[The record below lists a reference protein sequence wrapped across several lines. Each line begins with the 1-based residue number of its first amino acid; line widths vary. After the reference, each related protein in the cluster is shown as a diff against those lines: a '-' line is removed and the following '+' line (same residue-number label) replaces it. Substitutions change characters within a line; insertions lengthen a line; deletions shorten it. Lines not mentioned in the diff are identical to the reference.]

1 MGLAW
6 AWALST
12 AGLQGHEQ
20 AYALVALDMC
30 LTYEVGSQ
38 RLDEVGERLA
48 ELLYALTE
56 WYRAHCS
63 HRRSC
68 MRFESNTPHGPHA
81 HRCACLHEPRPT
93 GAQVSAAAFTCQGVA
108 RFDAA
113 MRRCT
118 VASERVRAEPKLR
131 LAVGTLVLLHTGLP
145 CSAGSAGHPGAAAGD
160 SCARGVLSG
169 PIINRPIAM
178 AHRSLWPLNCVL
190 WSSSGMYLAAISQ
203 RAPRAADA
211 AHGRVHTPEYSRNPT
226 HTVAHSPTC
235 WPFHALTNSPS
246 HSDRAALLFRW
257 RFGRSFGKPTMCA
270 RRALGM
276 RCAPTAPMAFG

>member
-1 MGLAW
+1 
-6 AWALST
+6 
-12 AGLQGHEQ
+12 
-20 AYALVALDMC
+20 
-30 LTYEVGSQ
+30 
-38 RLDEVGERLA
+38 
-48 ELLYALTE
+48 
-56 WYRAHCS
+56 
-63 HRRSC
+63 
-68 MRFESNTPHGPHA
+68 
-81 HRCACLHEPRPT
+81 
-93 GAQVSAAAFTCQGVA
+93 
-108 RFDAA
+108 
-113 MRRCT
+113 

-169 PIINRPIAM
+169 PMINRPIAM

-226 HTVAHSPTC
+226 HTVAHSPTY

-246 HSDRAALLFRW
+246 HSDRAAWLFRW

-276 RCAPTAPMAFG
+276 RCAPTAPMAFGWCILRQQRALPAFVFSRKHSRHKAAQRPIDRDSRRCAPLATGCGAHSTKLCE